1 MHRHEHHSYHN
12 NCHLKGSRLATVTT
26 VDELNLLIAYAR
38 SKGEKTGI
46 WLDGNDI
53 KNEGKWNWSNNNAS
67 IHPTYWHHGE
77 PNGKRTENC
86 LIISGSGNSWKW
98 FDDSCKRS
106 HYYACQKNM
115 QNSSEKQCLCL
126 QNLLDE
132 LISCKHYCKQPR

>member
-1 MHRHEHHSYHN
+1 MQIIN

-26 VDELNLLIAYAR
+26 VDELNLLIAYSR
-38 SKGEKTGI
+38 SKGAGI

-53 KNEGKWNWSNNNAS
+53 KNEGKWIWSNNNTP

-86 LIISGSGNSWKW
+86 LMISGSGDSWKW

-106 HYYACQKNM
+106 HYYVCQKNM
-115 QNSSEKQCLCL
+115 QNLSEKQCLGL
-126 QNLLDE
+126 KDLLDE
-132 LISCKHYCKQPR
+132 LIKCKQHCKKP